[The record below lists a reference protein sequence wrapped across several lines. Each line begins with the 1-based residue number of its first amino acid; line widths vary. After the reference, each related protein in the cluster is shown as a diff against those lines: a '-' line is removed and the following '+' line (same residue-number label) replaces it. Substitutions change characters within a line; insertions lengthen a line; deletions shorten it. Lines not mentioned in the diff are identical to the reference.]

1 MRQVSRACAGL
12 CFLVVAGGLRP
23 AGVVALAQTAATP
36 PEFPSQVALITVDAV
51 VVDASGQAVAG
62 LTKDDF
68 TVEEDGQ
75 AQDIV
80 NFEAV
85 SAPPESADAKAPGPS
100 SIATSTAPGLEPRRA
115 FAILVDDLRLP
126 GEETLQVR
134 RVLAS
139 LIGKSLAPGDAVIFG
154 TTSGEAWWSARM
166 PEGRDDLLAVVGRV
180 QGKYVD
186 PSTREHMTEY
196 EAFSITHREA
206 GSPPHGGV
214 REALRNPAT
223 VSERV
228 AVRLWDGGLCGT
240 KEPVPLYE
248 PCFPVLRGMA
258 ADIDGARSRRTSLTL
273 RALAR
278 AVGAL
283 APLPGRTSLVF
294 LSPGFLQ
301 DGDLAPRDIASA
313 ALRARTSVYF
323 VDTRGLVTGGPGAAA
338 PAERSSLENPS
349 GQAQRR
355 LEERLESGGAEA
367 LAEETGGFSVRHTND
382 LAAATERIAAES
394 RTFYLLGFRPPAGK
408 PADAWRKLRVRVNK
422 SGLTTRGRSGYRLDA
437 TTTAAMNAPRVR
449 AVIPLRLASYVLE
462 PLAGDHTRV
471 VTVAEIDTSGLGT
484 GTPEESGPPLQLRL
498 EATPRDG
505 GEAAVQDVSLQS
517 VRASGGEGARTNA
530 GWRSARLEF
539 ALPAGVHGIRA
550 LVRDPGTG
558 RTGAAE
564 QRIVVPESAA
574 FRVSTLVLSDQVQ
587 ASPDAKAPLSPAPV
601 AHDELRSEPGHPILA
616 AFEVFG
622 AARDPVSG
630 RPNVETRFALE
641 DGGGR
646 RLAASPASPLT
657 PSSDGRFQ
665 QVVAL
670 PPLPGGEHDLVITV
684 EDRVAGS
691 RQEVRRRFVVAGPTA
706 VASTPAPSSSG
717 EATATTPELAAILD
731 RAARYVVAYGQ
742 DFSDLVADD
751 ECQQI
756 FEPNSPG
763 RRKVRNTRGSA
774 FFITLP
780 GPLPWATFH
789 DVWEVDGSQVRDRE
803 ERLGQLFRQSPGDAR
818 ERARAIL
825 EESARYNLGP
835 VRRSVNIPTLAL
847 LFFHPDNQHRFA
859 FELKGRKS
867 RTGVVEV
874 AFRERGRPTLVA
886 GDTSEGAPVK
896 GRAWIDAEQGTVMKT
911 DAEYDIDPRDQY
923 HRSRAR
929 IVTEYEREPRLG
941 ILVPDRMKETY
952 TSLAAGAADMKV
964 LPSAHARSEDVLEQS
979 GVLTVEATTR
989 YSAYR
994 RFEVSTGE
1002 TYTAPKKPQ

>member
-1 MRQVSRACAGL
+1 MREIVRTGTGL
-12 CFLVVAGGLRP
+12 CLLVVAGGLCL
-23 AGVVALAQTAATP
+23 GGMVARAQTPAP
-36 PEFPSQVALITVDAV
+36 PEFPSEVALITVDAV
-51 VVDASGQAVAG
+51 VVDATGQSVDG
-62 LTKDDF
+62 LTRDDF
-68 TVEEDGQ
+68 AVEEDGRP
-75 AQDIV
+75 QDIV
-80 NFEAV
+80 NFQEV
-85 SAPPESADAKAPGPS
+85 SVPPGSADVNAPAPS
-100 SIATSTAPGLEPRRA
+100 AIATSAAPALEPRRA

-134 RVLAS
+134 RVLAG
-139 LIGKSLAPGDAVIFG
+139 LIGKSLGPGDAVVLG

-166 PEGRDDLLAVVGRV
+166 PEGRDDLLAVAGRV
-180 QGKYVD
+180 KGKFFD

-196 EAFSITHREA
+196 EAFAITHREA
-206 GSPPHGGV
+206 GSPPHAGV
-214 REALRNPAT
+214 LEALRHPST

-228 AVRLWDGGLCGT
+228 AVRLWDRGLCGT

-248 PCFPVLRGMA
+248 PCFLVLKQMA
-258 ADIDGARSRRTSLTL
+258 AAIDGERSRRTSLTL
-273 RALAR
+273 RAIGR

-283 APLPGRTSLVF
+283 APLHGRTSLVF

-301 DGDLAPRDIASA
+301 DEDLAARDVASA
-313 ALRARTSVYF
+313 ALQARTSVYF

-338 PAERSSLENPS
+338 VADLSSLENPS
-349 GQAQRR
+349 GQTQRR

-367 LAEETGGFSVRHTND
+367 LAEETGGFSVRQTND

-394 RTFYLLGFRPPAGK
+394 RTFYLLGIRPLAGK
-408 PADAWRKLRVRVNK
+408 ADAWRRLRVRVNR
-422 SGLTTRGRSGYRLDA
+422 SGLTARARRGYRLDA
-437 TTTAAMNAPRVR
+437 ATTAAMNASTAR
-449 AVIPLRLASYVLE
+449 AVLPLRLASYVFE
-462 PLAGDHTRV
+462 PLPRDRTRV
-471 VTVAEIDTSGLGT
+471 VAAIEIDTSGLGT
-484 GTPEESGPPLQLRL
+484 GPEESRAPLQLRL

-517 VRASGGEGARTNA
+517 ARAGEGVPPRSR
-530 GWRSARLEF
+530 WRSARLELE
-539 ALPAGVHGIRA
+539 LPAGVHGIRA
-550 LVRDPGTG
+550 VVRDPSTG
-558 RTGAAE
+558 RTGFAE
-564 QRIVVPESAA
+564 QRIVVPETVA
-574 FRVSTLVLSDQVQ
+574 FRVSTLVLSDRVT

-601 AHDELRSEPGHPILA
+601 AHDELSSEPGRPILA

-622 AARDPVSG
+622 AARDPASG

-657 PSSDGRFQ
+657 PSSDGRLQ
-665 QVVAL
+665 QTVAL
-670 PPLPGGEHDLVITV
+670 PALPGGPHDLVITV
-684 EDRVAGS
+684 EDRVAGQ
-691 RQEVRRRFVVAGPTA
+691 RQEVRRRFVVLGPAA
-706 VASTPAPSSSG
+706 VASALAPVSSG
-717 EATATTPELAAILD
+717 EATAMTPELASILE
-731 RAARYVVAYGQ
+731 RAARFVVAYGQ
-742 DFSDLVADD
+742 EFSDLVAED

-756 FEPNSPG
+756 FEPNSPV

-789 DVWEVDGSQVRDRE
+789 DVWEVDGSPVRDRE
-803 ERLGQLFRQSPGDAR
+803 ERLGRLFRESPGDAR
-818 ERARAIL
+818 ERARTIL

-847 LFFHPDNQHRFA
+847 LFFHPDNQRRFA
-859 FELKGRKS
+859 FELKGKKS
-867 RTGVVEV
+867 QAGVVEV

-886 GDTSEGAPVK
+886 GDTSEGAPVR
-896 GRAWIDAEQGTVMKT
+896 GRAWIDAEHGTVMKT

-929 IVTEYEREPRLG
+929 IVTEYRPDPRLG
-941 ILVPDRMKETY
+941 IQVPDRMKETY
-952 TSLAAGAADMKV
+952 TSLAAGAADMRV
-964 LPSAHARSEDVLEQS
+964 LPSAHARSEDVIENS